1 VLTKIVCLGNE
12 LVCDD
17 GVGIR
22 VGRILRALTLP
33 PDVTVEFRPN
43 LSLDLLELIE
53 LGERV
58 VLVDAMSIG
67 RPAGSFVVV
76 DGTRL
81 ESWASEAVL
90 AHGLSIAEVVAIAK
104 QLFRKEML
112 DTLYFV
118 GIEGRCFDRYGL
130 ELSPEVLAALPFAV
144 EAVLKIVHAEPL
156 LFAEARAAS
165 ERAMRSEPS
174 IFDVLRTG
182 W

>member
-1 VLTKIVCLGNE
+1 MLTKIVCLGNE

-22 VGRILRALTLP
+22 VGRILRTLTLP
-33 PDVTVEFRPN
+33 SEVTVEFRPN
-43 LSLDLLELIE
+43 LSLDLLEVIK

-67 RPAGSFVVV
+67 HPAGTCVVV
-76 DGTRL
+76 HGTEL

-90 AHGLSIAEVVAIAK
+90 AHGLSIAEVVAVAK
-104 QLFRKEML
+104 RLVCKTAL
-112 DTLYFV
+112 DTVYFV

-130 ELSPEVLAALPFAV
+130 ELCPEVLAALPAAV
-144 EAVLKIVHAEPL
+144 EAVLRIIDADPSL
-156 LFAEARAAS
+156 LAEARAAS
-165 ERAMRSEPS
+165 ERATCSEPS
-174 IFDVLRTG
+174 IFEVLRTG